1 MKFGSFYELEIP
13 RPWEPGKEQRIFR
26 EGLEQVELA
35 DRLGFDSVWATEHH
49 FLEEYAHSSAPE
61 VFLAACSQRTKH
73 IRLGHGVTLLPLA
86 YNHPARVAERIATL
100 DLVSEGRVE
109 FGTGESSSEVEL
121 GGFGIRRQDKRE
133 MWQESLEAICRMFA
147 EEPFM
152 GHKGKYFEM
161 PPRNVVPK
169 PVQKPHPP
177 LWVACSKAETI
188 QLAARNGIGA
198 LSFAFVPLTQIKP
211 WVDGYY
217 KTLEEESLPVGAAI
231 NPNIVFTIQF
241 MCLKNGDRARE
252 IANEAHR
259 FFSYAISHYYVFGE
273 HQPGK
278 TNLWHNFKTDKEHV
292 GQQVWGGSTQV
303 VGEGVKPTDCVGTP
317 KQVREVLL
325 QYERL
330 GADQVVFI
338 TQTANTP
345 HEVLCEALELFGREV
360 MPEFQE
366 REAKREKEKAA
377 RLEPILEK
385 AMKRKAVP
393 KIPRRDGPTI
403 VKAAGGLL

>member
-1 MKFGSFYELEIP
+1 
-13 RPWEPGKEQRIFR
+13 
-26 EGLEQVELA
+26 
-35 DRLGFDSVWATEHH
+35 
-49 FLEEYAHSSAPE
+49 
-61 VFLAACSQRTKH
+61 
-73 IRLGHGVTLLPLA
+73 
-86 YNHPARVAERIATL
+86 
-100 DLVSEGRVE
+100 
-109 FGTGESSSEVEL
+109 
-121 GGFGIRRQDKRE
+121 
-133 MWQESLEAICRMFA
+133 
-147 EEPFM
+147 
-152 GHKGKYFEM
+152 M

-177 LWVACSKAETI
+177 LWVACSKAETL

-198 LSFAFVPLTQIKP
+198 LSFAFVPLSEIGP
-211 WVDGYY
+211 WVNGYY
-217 KTLEEESLPVGAAI
+217 KTLEEECVPIGAAI

-252 IANEAHR
+252 IANEAHK

-278 TNLWHNFKTDKEHV
+278 TNLWHNFKTDKAHIGEK
-292 GQQVWGGSTQV
+292 VWGGHDQRL
-303 VGEGVKPTDCVGTP
+303 GEGVKPTDCVGTP
-317 KQVREVLL
+317 EEVRNVLR
-325 QYERL
+325 QYEQL

-345 HEVLCEALELFGREV
+345 HEVLCESLDLFAREV

-366 REAKREKEKAA
+366 REARREKEKAA

-385 AMKRKAVP
+385 AMKRKTDP
-393 KIPRRDGPTI
+393 KIPRNDGPTI